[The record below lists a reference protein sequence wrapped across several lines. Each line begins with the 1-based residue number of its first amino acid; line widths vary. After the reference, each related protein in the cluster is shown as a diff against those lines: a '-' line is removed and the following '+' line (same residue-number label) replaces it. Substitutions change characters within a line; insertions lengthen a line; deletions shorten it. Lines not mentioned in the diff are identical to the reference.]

1 MNMDTT
7 RKAFSAVMESPV
19 SPNTRNVTSWI
30 RRDAVKKK
38 LPDGVPFPAALKKA
52 ADAAAEETPAEGGE
66 A

>member
-1 MNMDTT
+1 MDTT

-38 LPDGVPFPAALKKA
+38 LILKALKLQVFLM
-52 ADAAAEETPAEGGE
+52 TLISSL
-66 A
+66 